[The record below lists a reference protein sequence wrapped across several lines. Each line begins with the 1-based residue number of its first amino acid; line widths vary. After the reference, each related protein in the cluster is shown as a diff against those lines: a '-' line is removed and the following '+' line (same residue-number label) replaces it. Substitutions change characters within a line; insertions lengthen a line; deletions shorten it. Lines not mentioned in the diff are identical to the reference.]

1 MKISIKYCAEWNYK
15 PRASS
20 MGDELK
26 KEFGAE
32 IELIAGGGGI
42 FDISVDDNMVFS
54 KFEKGRFPQPE
65 EIVRLIKVLNP

>member
-1 MKISIKYCAEWNYK
+1 
-15 PRASS
+15 